1 MSGSFWKFGQDY
13 SIESSVTKLLN
24 RAFIK
29 LDDTNTNEKDIINNE
44 KSSNKDGLD
53 LSDSIVNV
61 TTTTITNSSNESDSP
76 IHENS
81 LKNSEDNNTVQDEA
95 NKENDLSLEKLP
107 TNEED
112 YKNYKPDLHILD
124 DLLDDEELYTELMC
138 SNFKLLIYLKY
149 PEVLQKLIDFVTNE
163 KILTDNFDDSDENN
177 NNNSDSDD
185 SSSNNSLED
194 LNSEVIIVEQPK
206 KLNQND
212 SGDDDD
218 DDDIVIRNKISE
230 GYEEIEENLKDENDA
245 SSTISEET
253 SVTIPPENEEQL
265 ESKRARMAAEILSA
279 DIWPIAS
286 TIMENADLLEQ
297 LWSIMDHEPPLSVA
311 ASTYFM
317 KINERLLDMDVN
329 GMLNFILS
337 QERCAQRFLNH
348 IENPSLMDFLLKV
361 ISTDKHDSPT
371 GIINSLK
378 KQDLIPNLID
388 RLDLDK
394 YDTSIQSAAGD
405 FLKAFVTLS
414 ANSNNEIALGI
425 GPNELTRQ
433 LVSRDMIEKL
443 IAIMLKGGTSLSN
456 GVGIVIEMIR
466 KNNSDYDFIQVMYT
480 TIRTHPPTD
489 SDPVHLI
496 NLVKAFA
503 SHMKDFTKILERK
516 QAGKLETPIG
526 EIEPLGFE
534 RFKIC
539 ELVAELLHCSNMALL
554 NETDGEKITSERD
567 RVREEYLNDEEND
580 NKMTDESASNQLEK
594 QESNLSDKLE
604 TLNINGSD
612 NEDNEAN
619 EDSNDDDENN
629 EELTANDENSNE
641 VYQDD
646 EIDNSEVAE
655 KLLREKN
662 LAGDQL
668 KFALHDTGII
678 RIIMDMFFQ
687 FEWNNFLHNVV
698 FDIVQQIFNGP
709 LKSGYNKF
717 LLSELLVDI
726 KITDKIIQGD
736 ENCTKYEED
745 EGIRLGYMGHLTL
758 IAEEVAKFVEYVEE
772 LKLTFTDTKVETAL
786 LDKEWVT
793 YMDTTLRDI
802 REKYNT
808 VLGDFVLEDVDA
820 EDYEDHLME
829 ANDPDQQME
838 ENNALLDKLTEQSRG
853 DLDPL
858 DSLEVDPIEQA
869 HDSFDEQ
876 DNISKENEDYIEAN
890 EEPDTESFYK
900 YSHNPED
907 DTITNDIPEDA
918 ESNQNGS
925 FYEYVDPSGHR
936 TTLNLES
943 FHSDDD
949 DDQTTS
955 KDDDLKYIYTNQF
968 KLNDNVPKIDNNN
981 YDNFHDSMQNDF
993 IDYSPQNGDDD
1004 EDDYLD
1010 PNDDGQSYAKPNN
1023 PLYNN
1028 SRMLSSNIKLT
1039 EDDLQTPNSDSGSDL
1054 ESPEEYSS
1062 DEDVAD
1068 ITNTDLNKD
1077 NLLYRTPSRED

>member
-1 MSGSFWKFGQDY
+1 
-13 SIESSVTKLLN
+13 
-24 RAFIK
+24 
-29 LDDTNTNEKDIINNE
+29 
-44 KSSNKDGLD
+44 
-53 LSDSIVNV
+53 
-61 TTTTITNSSNESDSP
+61 
-76 IHENS
+76 
-81 LKNSEDNNTVQDEA
+81 
-95 NKENDLSLEKLP
+95 
-107 TNEED
+107 
-112 YKNYKPDLHILD
+112 
-124 DLLDDEELYTELMC
+124 MC

-163 KILTDNFDDSDENN
+163 KILTDNFEDDDNNNKDSDTNKN
-177 NNNSDSDD
+177 GSDSEA
-185 SSSNNSLED
+185 SNSSNNSLED
-194 LNSEVIIVEQPK
+194 LNSEVIVVEQPK
-206 KLNQND
+206 RLND
-212 SGDDDD
+212 KT
-218 DDDIVIRNKISE
+218 VIKNKISE
-230 GYEEIEENLKDENDA
+230 GYEEIDESLKDETDA

-286 TIMENADLLEQ
+286 TIMENTDLLEQ

-337 QERCAQRFLNH
+337 QKRCAQRFLNH

-394 YDTSIQSAAGD
+394 YDTSVQSAAGD

-433 LVSRDMIEKL
+433 LVSKEMIERL
-443 IAIMLKGGTSLSN
+443 IQIMLKGSTSLSN

-496 NLVKAFA
+496 HLVKSFA
-503 SHMKDFTKILERK
+503 NHMEDFTKMLERK
-516 QAGKLETPIG
+516 QIGKLETPIG

-554 NETDGEKITSERD
+554 NEVDGEKVTSERD
-567 RVREEYLNDEEND
+567 QVREEFLHDEENESK
-580 NKMTDESASNQLEK
+580 KMDESSANELAK
-594 QESNLSDKLE
+594 HESNISDKLGK
-604 TLNINGSD
+604 LDINGSD
-612 NEDNEAN
+612 NENNENA
-619 EDSNDDDENN
+619 DDEDENN
-629 EELTANDENSNE
+629 EESTATDENSNE
-641 VYQDD
+641 VYPDD
-646 EIDNSEVAE
+646 EIDNSVVAE
-655 KLLREKN
+655 KSLREKK
-662 LAGDQL
+662 LPGDQL

-678 RIIMDMFFQ
+678 KTIMAMFFQ

-717 LLSELLVDI
+717 LLSELIVDI
-726 KITDKIIQGD
+726 RITDKIIQGD
-736 ENCTKYEED
+736 ESCKKYEED

-772 LKLTFTDTKVETAL
+772 LKLTFTDSKMEIAL

-829 ANDPDQQME
+829 ATDPDQQME
-838 ENNALLDKLTEQSRG
+838 ENNALLDKLTEQNG
-853 DLDPL
+853 
-858 DSLEVDPIEQA
+858 
-869 HDSFDEQ
+869 

-900 YSHNPED
+900 YSHNLED
-907 DTITNDIPEDA
+907 DTITNDIPEEVA
-918 ESNQNGS
+918 SNRNGS

-949 DDQTTS
+949 DDTS
-955 KDDDLKYIYTNQF
+955 NKDDDLKYIYTNQF
-968 KLNDNVPKIDNNN
+968 KLNDNDPKVNNNN
-981 YDNFHDSMQNDF
+981 YNNFHDSMQNDF
-993 IDYSPQNGDDD
+993 INYAPHNGEDD

-1028 SRMLSSNIKLT
+1028 SHMLSSNIKLT
-1039 EDDLQTPNSDSGSDL
+1039 EDDLQTPDSDSGSDL
-1054 ESPEEYSS
+1054 ESPDEYSS
-1062 DEDVAD
+1062 DEDAVDTTDAD
-1068 ITNTDLNKD
+1068 SDKE